1 MSQNPPTI
9 RTRIEAIC
17 PDEDSS
23 VGYVDVR
30 FWLKQDDELLGVADA
45 RVFYK
50 RDDMSVADLKADAIV
65 KGHQIFSQIAQHF
78 KPTP

>member
-1 MSQNPPTI
+1 MSQNPPTV
-9 RTRIEAIC
+9 RTRIESIC
-17 PDEDSS
+17 PDDVSPG
-23 VGYVDVR
+23 GYVDVR
-30 FWLKQDDELLGVADA
+30 FWLEQDNELLGVADA

-50 RDDMSVADLKADAIV
+50 RDDLSLADLKADAIV